1 MGLLVNEHE
10 KEIVSLPR
18 KMEPERVR
26 GFPLGRGHLHILLC
40 SEVWD
45 LESLVN
51 YCNSDKQERSWSS
64 GLDRG
69 FVYWMLCF

>member
-18 KMEPERVR
+18 KMGPEQRVSTGKR
-26 GFPLGRGHLHILLC
+26 SSPHPALLGSLGFGIIGQLL
-40 SEVWD
+40 
-45 LESLVN
+45 
-51 YCNSDKQERSWSS
+51 QFRQTRSWSS